1 MSRHRALLLFVPRFQ
16 SDGWQDLDYLEG
28 EFHKVRTELDQC
40 GYEISEDSSCDHE
53 ELTYQGLT
61 RRIETFLRSARRGDH
76 LVVYLSGH
84 GFYYDRTL
92 WFVGSDSD
100 ALSDSKAVIRSS
112 NLPLDDHWADTVGD
126 DTRAENVLFV
136 VDACRERLSTDRYER
151 LSPVKPLAGHD
162 RLTYLLACA
171 PSEAAAFSGN
181 GDERSSLFTK
191 ALLNILSDGHEELP
205 AGRLHVLLTEEMA
218 DLQERHRGELPAR
231 LDQRPRLSGEHGEK
245 QFPFLPRTGSPAQER
260 LRLLSEHAVWNRT
273 DARGQRLA
281 PTVETVARTVSDHL
295 EEERRR
301 LADHPW
307 IDWEAD
313 QRACH
318 WLSLLINRYFADSR
332 FSEAEVAFLTLTP
345 MLYHLQRVHNAQLT
359 ERELQRFD
367 DQDEDWADYSS
378 LLQRVAPGRRPGP
391 RERDVRTVR
400 LWLLQQRRSR
410 LSVASDRLSDGTLEA
425 WRQVSKSSPSSLLPE
440 LLDVK
445 LLSWLFQAMQHGGSI
460 LASPPPETGP
470 AAGTIR
476 RRLIGYLLTLSQA
489 MALDLADLPRVL
501 VDHLRSDDGTSL
513 RQTKRT
519 IEDAEWTTGDNSL
532 ALVASCPH
540 QAVMAALQEHA
551 ASVDGLLYHA
561 SHRVPSASES
571 AAELARLPVR
581 ASGDHVLPER
591 GERGLKFLSVATR
604 FGLDGARVRDLLTG
618 EQLYRDRS
626 LAVRELYQNAM
637 DACAVRQAREQSHP
651 AREPGRPAWKPTIE
665 IHQKSDGHRMYV
677 ECVDN
682 GSGMDRYE
690 LVEAF
695 AQGGARLSH
704 LASFQQ
710 EQADWESRGID
721 FHRNSRFGIGVLS
734 YFMLADEIQVVT
746 RKFNRD
752 RTFEQPLRVTVFGP
766 DDLFEVKDQV
776 DEPDFNGDACG
787 TRVRL
792 YLNPRRAADLS
803 CVQALRNVLAIARF
817 QTLVTYEEKGE
828 SEEWA
833 PDEFRPRAGSAIDA
847 GGQVVRDGYG
857 DVFWCERGGALLIDG
872 IVAEA
877 NWSQPATVSFPRKMT
892 VEGAVVNLRGRI
904 GLPGRRN
911 HAVPRLSVD
920 RNSILDDVGEPVVER
935 LQRAVDSLP
944 GSGLL
949 SEEWL
954 ERMAEEDLRIAD
966 AVVAALSSTPAR
978 LTGRRGSYAL
988 ERTGY
993 FPGDQFVRAGWTGG
1007 ARNHRI
1013 TFRSEPGH
1021 AWLPDHLALWRYT
1034 AHFPDEVA
1042 EALGEHCP
1050 AGLRADP
1057 PGHALPSHS
1066 YALGYSGSDRREPPL
1081 WRSALRLSD
1090 IAVHADELSLPITDV
1105 IDRLRPLNMDWR
1117 GPDPQPDVPLADFLR
1132 LISLDGD
1139 AQAPW
1144 LEPGDPVSV
1153 FALLTVAENS
1163 HRPVQRLV
1171 ELMGRLGYS
1180 TEHCGYLR
1188 DPASPMFT
1196 LAHLVVSQHC
1206 NRRGPWVARAD
1217 AERILHVAN
1226 ALNMSPDEARTA
1238 HLRLGIQVSHPARVL
1253 SGDDDTCELV
1263 HQKYAVSHDP
1273 DPSRAVFVSAHVIC
1287 IALDERRTIEET
1299 VRRLQ
1304 ALGYRMPENLPDRLP
1319 EIPDEL
1325 VGVLTSDAQ
1334 ILDLARPV
1342 PLPALH
1348 VLSRRTGR
1356 PMKEVA
1362 HHLEALGLQVP
1373 FRDIPDTLT
1382 PQDLQLL
1389 STYVRQHGDWRSH
1402 WLAPDIPVPV
1412 AHLVLAAAVQG
1423 EPVETCAERL
1433 RQLGMTTTESPAGTA
1448 NLRQLAGTDERTLVG
1463 RWIPYTPEAV
1473 DPVPPG
1479 HLISTMSRH
1488 GWTPEETREQFLLRG
1503 MTVREEPLRDS
1514 AVLDDIALLSQAGD
1528 GKSPLVPLDTVWRTE
1543 QVVRVAHAV
1552 RRPIPEVRARL
1563 IELGAPVPTPPS
1575 RASREAETDTVP
1587 KHGSFGRSALPS
1599 DPEGRRSVHALD
1611 MSFLSTGKFPLL
1623 PEDAAVVLPAAH
1635 VYVLAAT
1642 EDISLLSAK
1651 DRLLAGGLL
1660 VQEFDYPDR
1669 PPNLGELR
1677 LLRLNASHL
1686 SDWLDPYPPVPLEH
1700 LLVTAHVLNT
1710 TVSDVAKRL
1719 ADLGVN
1725 VPDVGRL
1732 VADAWAKVPKKHA

>member
-1 MSRHRALLLFVPRFQ
+1 MFVPRFQ
-16 SDGWQDLDYLEG
+16 SEGWQDLDYLEG
-28 EFHKVRTELDQC
+28 EFHKVRAELGQC
-40 GYEISEDSSCDHE
+40 GYEISQDSSCDHE

-61 RRIETFLRSARRGDH
+61 RRIETFLRSGRRGDH

-100 ALSDSKAVIRSS
+100 GLSDSKAVIRSS

-136 VDACRERLSTDRYER
+136 VDACRERLSTDRHER

-171 PSEAAAFSGN
+171 PSEVAAFSGN
-181 GDERSSLFTK
+181 GAERSSLFTK
-191 ALLNILSDGHEELP
+191 ALLNVLGDGHEELP
-205 AGRLHVLLTEEMA
+205 AGRLHTLLSDEMA

-260 LRLLSEHAVWNRT
+260 LRLLSEHAVWDRADT
-273 DARGQRLA
+273 RGQRLKQPA
-281 PTVETVARTVSDHL
+281 ETVARMISEQL

-313 QRACH
+313 QRASH
-318 WLSLLINRYFADSR
+318 WLSLLIGRYFADSR
-332 FSEAEVAFLTLTP
+332 FSEAEVAFLTLAPT
-345 MLYHLQRVHNAQLT
+345 LYHLQRVHNAQLT

-378 LLQRVAPGRRPGP
+378 LLQRVTPDRRPAP
-391 RERDVRTVR
+391 RSRDVRTVR
-400 LWLLQQRRSR
+400 LWLLQQRRSQ
-410 LSVASDRLSDGTLEA
+410 LSMASDRLSDGTLEA

-470 AAGTIR
+470 AAGTVR

-501 VDHLRSDDGTSL
+501 VDHLRSDDGMSL
-513 RQTKRT
+513 RQAKKT
-519 IEDAEWTTGDNSL
+519 IGEAEWTTGDNSL

-561 SHRVPSASES
+561 SHRVPRDSES
-571 AAELARLPVR
+571 AAELSRLPVR

-637 DACAVRQAREQSHP
+637 DACAVRQAREQCRP
-651 AREPGRPAWKPTIE
+651 AGKPGRPEWKPRIE
-665 IHQKSDGHRMYV
+665 IHQKSDGHRLYV

-710 EQADWESRGID
+710 EQADWESRGIS

-746 RKFNRD
+746 RKFDRD
-752 RTFEQPLRVTVFGP
+752 GTFGQPLRVTVFGP

-776 DEPDFNGDACG
+776 EEPDFNGDDCG

-792 YLNPRRAADLS
+792 YLNPRRATDLS
-803 CVQALRNVLAIARF
+803 CVQAMRNVLAIARF
-817 QTLVTYEEKGE
+817 QTLVTYEEEGE
-828 SEEWA
+828 WEEWS

-847 GGQVVRDGYG
+847 GGQVVRGGYG

-877 NWSQPATVSFPRKMT
+877 SWPQPATVSFPSKVA

-904 GLPGRRN
+904 GLPGRGN

-920 RNSILDDVGEPVVER
+920 RRSILDDIGEPVVER

-966 AVVAALSSTPAR
+966 AVVAALSSSPAR
-978 LTGRRGSYAL
+978 LTDRQGSYAL

-993 FPGDQFVRAGWTGG
+993 FPGDRFVRAGWAGG
-1007 ARNHRI
+1007 GRNHRN
-1013 TFRSEPGH
+1013 TFSSLPGH
-1021 AWLPDHLALWRYT
+1021 PWLPDHLALWRYS
-1034 AHFPDEVA
+1034 AHFPDGVA
-1042 EALGEHCP
+1042 AALAEHCP
-1050 AGLRADP
+1050 AGFGAVSL
-1057 PGHALPSHS
+1057 GHALPSHS
-1066 YALGYSGSDRREPPL
+1066 YALGYTRSDRREPPL
-1081 WRSALRLSD
+1081 WQSALRLSD
-1090 IAVHADELSLPITDV
+1090 IAVHADELSLPLTEV
-1105 IDRLRPLNMDWR
+1105 IDRLRPLNMDWK
-1117 GPDPQPDVPLADFLR
+1117 GPGLQPDVPPADFLR
-1132 LISLDGD
+1132 MISLDGD

-1153 FALLTVAENS
+1153 FALLSVAENS
-1163 HRPVQRLV
+1163 RRPVQQLV
-1171 ELMGRLGYS
+1171 DLMDRLGFS
-1180 TEHCGYLR
+1180 TEHCDYLR
-1188 DPASPMFT
+1188 DSTSPEFA

-1206 NRRGPWVARAD
+1206 DRRGPWVARAD
-1217 AERILHVAN
+1217 AERILHVAE
-1226 ALNMSPDEARTA
+1226 ALDMSPDEARAA
-1238 HLRLGIQVSHPARVL
+1238 HLRLGIQVSHPTRAL
-1253 SGDDDTCELV
+1253 SGDDGTCELV

-1273 DPSRAVFVSAHVIC
+1273 DPSRAAFVSAQILC

-1299 VRRLQ
+1299 VRRLR
-1304 ALGYRMPENLPDRLP
+1304 ALGYRMPEGLPDRLP
-1319 EIPDEL
+1319 ELPDEL
-1325 VGVLTSDAQ
+1325 VGMLTSEAQ
-1334 ILDLARPV
+1334 VLDLARPV

-1348 VLSRRTGR
+1348 VLSQRTGR
-1356 PMKEVA
+1356 PMKEIA
-1362 HHLEALGLQVP
+1362 RHLEALGLHVP
-1373 FRDIPDTLT
+1373 FRDIPEALT
-1382 PQDLQLL
+1382 AQDVRLL
-1389 STYVRQHGDWRSH
+1389 IKYARQHGDRRSD
-1402 WLAPDIPVPV
+1402 WLAPDLPVPV
-1412 AHLVLAAAVQG
+1412 AHLSLAAAVLA

-1433 RQLGMTTTESPAGTA
+1433 RQLGMTTESPTGTA
-1448 NLRQLAGTDERTLVG
+1448 NRQQLSGTDERTLVG
-1463 RWIPYTPEAV
+1463 RWIPYTPDTV

-1479 HLISTMSRH
+1479 HLISMMFTH
-1488 GWTPEETREQFLLRG
+1488 GWTPEEAREQFALRG
-1503 MTVREEPLRDS
+1503 MTVREDPRENA
-1514 AVLDDIALLSQAGD
+1514 AVLDDLALLSLAGD
-1528 GKSPLVPLDTVWRTE
+1528 GKSPLVPLDDVWRTE
-1543 QVVRVAHAV
+1543 QVVRAAHAV
-1552 RRPIPEVRARL
+1552 RRPIHEVRARL
-1563 IELGAPVPTPPS
+1563 VELGAPVPTPPS
-1575 RASREAETDTVP
+1575 RESRRPETVP

-1599 DPEGRRSVHALD
+1599 DPEEGRAVHVLD
-1611 MSFLSTGKFPLL
+1611 ESLLHTGKFPWL
-1623 PEDAAVVLPAAH
+1623 PEDPGVVLPAAH
-1635 VYVLAAT
+1635 VYVLAGK

-1651 DRLLAGGLL
+1651 ERLFAGGLL
-1660 VQEFDYPDR
+1660 VQDFEYPDR

-1677 LLRLNASHL
+1677 LLRLNASHH
-1686 SDWLDPYPPVPLEH
+1686 SDWLDPYSPVPLEH
-1700 LLVTAHVLNT
+1700 LLVAAHVLNT
-1710 TVSDVAKRL
+1710 TVSDVAARL

-1732 VADAWAKVPKKHA
+1732 VADAWAKVPKEHA

>member
-28 EFHKVRTELDQC
+28 EFHKVWTELDQC

-61 RRIETFLRSARRGDH
+61 RRIEAFLGSARRGDH

-171 PSEAAAFSGN
+171 PSEVAAFSGN

-205 AGRLHVLLTEEMA
+205 TGRLHALLNDEMA
-218 DLQERHRGELPAR
+218 DLQERYRGELPAR

-260 LRLLSEHAVWNRT
+260 LRLLSEHAVWERA
-273 DARGQRLA
+273 DARGQRLVQ
-281 PTVETVARTVSDHL
+281 TVETVARTVSDHL

-318 WLSLLINRYFADSR
+318 WLSLLIGRYFADSR

-345 MLYHLQRVHNAQLT
+345 TLYHLQRVHNAQLT

-378 LLQRVAPGRRPGP
+378 LLQRVAPGRRPAP

-501 VDHLRSDDGTSL
+501 VDHLRSDDGMSL
-513 RQTKRT
+513 RQTKKT

-561 SHRVPSASES
+561 SHRVPTDSDS
-571 AAELARLPVR
+571 AAELSRLPVR

-637 DACAVRQAREQSHP
+637 DACAVRQAREQCRP
-651 AREPGRPAWKPTIE
+651 AGEPGRPEWKPTIE

-710 EQADWESRGID
+710 EQADWESRGIN

-752 RTFEQPLRVTVFGP
+752 RTFGQPLRVTVFGP

-817 QTLVTYEEKGE
+817 RTRVTYEDKGE
-828 SEEWA
+828 SEDWA

-847 GGQVVRDGYG
+847 GGQVVRGGYG

-872 IVAEA
+872 IVAQA
-877 NWSQPATVSFPRKMT
+877 HWPQPATMT
-892 VEGAVVNLRGRI
+892 FSRHMTINGAVVNLRGRV
-904 GLPGRRN
+904 GLPGRGN

-920 RNSILDDVGEPVVER
+920 RNSILDDVSEPVVER

-944 GSGLL
+944 ESGLL

-954 ERMAEEDLRIAD
+954 ESMAEEDLRIAD
-966 AVVAALSSTPAR
+966 AVVEALSSTTAT
-978 LTGRRGSYAL
+978 LSTAQGSYAL

-993 FPGDQFVRAGWTGG
+993 FPGDRFVRASWTGNT
-1007 ARNHRI
+1007 RKHRFA
-1013 TFRSEPGH
+1013 FRSEPGH
-1021 AWLPDHLALWRYT
+1021 VWLPDHLALWRYT
-1034 AHFPDEVA
+1034 AHFPEEVA
-1042 EALGEHCP
+1042 QALAEYCP
-1050 AGLRADP
+1050 DDLVTASPRP
-1057 PGHALPSHS
+1057 ALPSHS
-1066 YALGYSGSDRREPPL
+1066 FALGYSGSDRREETL
-1081 WRSALRLSD
+1081 WRSTLRLPTV
-1090 IAVHADELSLPITDV
+1090 ATHAEDLSLGITET
-1105 IDRLRPLNMDWR
+1105 IERLRPLNVDWD
-1117 GPDPQPDVPLADFLR
+1117 GPDPQPDVPLADFLL
-1132 LISLDGD
+1132 LISQDGD
-1139 AQAPW
+1139 GQRPW

-1153 FALLTVAENS
+1153 YALLVVAESAN
-1163 HRPVQRLV
+1163 RPVQQLV
-1171 ELMGRLGYS
+1171 GLMDRLGYS

-1188 DPASPMFT
+1188 DPASPLFT
-1196 LAHLVVSQHC
+1196 LAQLVVSQHC

-1217 AERILHVAN
+1217 AERILHVAD
-1226 ALNMSPDEARTA
+1226 ALNMSPSEARDV
-1238 HLRLGIQVSHPARVL
+1238 HLQLGIQVSHPTRAL
-1253 SGDDDTCELV
+1253 DGDDDTCMLV
-1263 HQKYAVSHDP
+1263 HRKYAVSDDP
-1273 DPSRAVFVSAHVIC
+1273 DPSHAVFVSAHVLC
-1287 IALDERRTIEET
+1287 IALDERRTVEET

-1304 ALGYRMPENLPDRLP
+1304 ALGYHMPENLPDRLP
-1319 EIPDEL
+1319 RIPDDL
-1325 VGVLTSDAQ
+1325 FGVLTSGAQ
-1334 ILDLARPV
+1334 FLDFAKPV

-1348 VLSRRTGR
+1348 ALSRRTGR

-1362 HHLEALGLQVP
+1362 HHLEALGLRVP
-1373 FRDIPDTLT
+1373 FREIPDTLT
-1382 PQDLQLL
+1382 PQDLRLL
-1389 STYVRQHGDWRSH
+1389 SRYLRQDGDRWTH
-1402 WLAPDIPVPV
+1402 WLAPDVPVPV
-1412 AHLVLAAAVQG
+1412 AHVLLAAAVLAM
-1423 EPVETCAERL
+1423 PVGTCVERL
-1433 RQLGMTTTESPAGTA
+1433 RRLGMEAETPDDTA
-1448 NLRQLAGTDERTLVG
+1448 DRRELTGTDEQTLAG
-1463 RWIPYTPEAV
+1463 RWIPYEPDAV

-1479 HLISTMSRH
+1479 HFIAMRALH
-1488 GWTPEETREQFLLRG
+1488 GWTPEEAREQFALRC
-1503 MTVREEPLRDS
+1503 MTVREEPLGTS
-1514 AVLDDIALLSQAGD
+1514 ALDDLTLLRSAGD
-1528 GKSPLVPLDTVWRTE
+1528 EKVPFVPLDAVWRTE
-1543 QVVRVAHAV
+1543 HVVRAAHAV
-1552 RRPIPEVRARL
+1552 DRPVPEVRARL
-1563 IELGAPVPTPPS
+1563 IALGVPVPTPPS
-1575 RASREAETDTVP
+1575 GADQRPDLVDLS
-1587 KHGSFGRSALPS
+1587 KHGSFGRSTLLLTPEERGALHVT
-1599 DPEGRRSVHALD
+1599 ERS
-1611 MSFLSTGKFPLL
+1611 FFNTGQQFPLL
-1623 PEDAAVVLPAAH
+1623 PEDPAVVLPAAH
-1635 VYVLAAT
+1635 VYVLADNAH
-1642 EDISLLSAK
+1642 ISLHLAK
-1651 DRLLAGGLL
+1651 EKLLAGGLL
-1660 VQEFDYPDR
+1660 LQEFDYPDR
-1669 PPNLGELR
+1669 PPNFGELR
-1677 LLRLNASHL
+1677 VLRLNASHL
-1686 SDWLDPYPPVPLEH
+1686 GEWLDPYSPVPLEH
-1700 LLVTAHVLNT
+1700 LLVTAHLLGT
-1710 TVSDVAKRL
+1710 TASEVAQRL
-1719 ADLGVN
+1719 AGLGVN